1 MAGSEKRQRNKQRTV
16 RFTDE
21 ELQELERRASDAGW
35 TLPAYLRAC
44 ALGDA
49 GPRAARKPPIQ
60 RRELARLLGQ
70 IGKLGGNVN
79 QIARALNVLIA
90 TDGDDDPYGLT
101 DDIKASAVEIAEM
114 RAAVMKALGRVHE

>member
-49 GPRAARKPPIQ
+49 GPRAARKPPIR
-60 RRELARLLGQ
+60 RRELLRLLGQ
-70 IGKLGGNVN
+70 IGRLGGNVN
-79 QIARALNVLIA
+79 QIARALNTLA
-90 TDGDDDPYGLT
+90 KTPGDDPHGLT

-114 RAAVMKALGRVHE
+114 SAAVMKALGRVHE